1 MICVNIIEFNIVGF
15 VRRSTLKHK
24 QRGHHGRF
32 WHRWHESWEIDEDER
47 AHIEAET
54 RTAWR
59 DHFANFLGTPPEE
72 HWLFGGRRFKP
83 WATGRWGSPGRFNP
97 FVADL
102 MSKGGGLLPLFVL
115 HLLAEKQRYGNDIM
129 REIEERTQGHWGP
142 NPGAIYPLLSLM
154 EDGGLI
160 TGGWEDPNK
169 RTRRIYRL
177 TDAGKRDLERLK
189 EVMRPKLEEAIN
201 ILRDLSDELENNEE

>member
-1 MICVNIIEFNIVGF
+1 M
-15 VRRSTLKHK
+15 KHK
-24 QRGHHGRF
+24 RHGHHNRF
-32 WHRWHESWEIDEDER
+32 WHRWHEQKYMDEDER
-47 AHIEAET
+47 AQFKREM

-59 DHFANFLGTPPEE
+59 DHFAEFLGTPPED

-83 WATGRWGSPGRFNP
+83 WATGTWGPPGRFNP

-102 MSKGGGLLPLFVL
+102 MSKGGGLLPLIVL
-115 HLLAEKQRYGNDIM
+115 HLLSEMPRYGNDIM

-142 NPGAIYPLLSLM
+142 NPGAIYPLLTLM

-160 TGGWEDPNK
+160 AGDWEDPNK

-177 TDAGKRDLERLK
+177 TDAGKGELVRLK

-201 ILRDLSDELENNEE
+201 ILRDLSGELENNEE